1 MRTLNEKAQFLAR
14 AGALRRFNN
23 WEARHPIRM
32 GEEEALA
39 GVGALYDLM
48 PLESRHRVIDP
59 GGLATM
65 RRALSHLKARP

>member
-1 MRTLNEKAQFLAR
+1 MKTLNDKAQLLAR
-14 AGALRRFNN
+14 ADALRRFND

-32 GEEEALA
+32 GEEALA

-59 GGLATM
+59 RGLGTM
-65 RRALSHLKARP
+65 RRALSHLKGRP

>member
-1 MRTLNEKAQFLAR
+1 MKTLNDKAQLLAR
-14 AGALRRFNN
+14 ADALRRFND

-39 GVGALYDLM
+39 GVGALYGLM

-59 GGLATM
+59 RGLGTM
-65 RRALSHLKARP
+65 RRALSHLKGRP